1 MQRGPEPA
9 RPGERNSIGEQFWW
23 VSWSGRLL
31 ESPSV
36 NRTSCLCNFCVFHEG
51 AVASRSCW
59 PDKWG
64 HSRGQ
69 GPRMALTMTTSP
81 GIGVGSLSR
90 NLTFSS
96 LTGTSNARLSA
107 EMVSSAGLL
116 RARAVSTAA
125 SVCRQGPRARL
136 GASVNRLRRIQHQPA
151 RPEQLFSPAPSR
163 STVVPDTLFLLYAV
177 FPPSTPPLSSCP
189 FPRDSFSTP
198 TLKREKQPIWRGR
211 DKPKRLGSW
220 DTSTC
225 NAAPLVNA
233 LTTGSDK
240 KVDRTPSCRAN
251 IASCGEGGVGREW
264 CAIANRPA
272 SFPTAHPPRGT

>member
-1 MQRGPEPA
+1 MKWEGSRRA
-9 RPGERNSIGEQFWW
+9 NRPGASSTGGEEQYRRAVLVGQLVWKT
-23 VSWSGRLL
+23 L

-163 STVVPDTLFLLYAV
+163 STVVPDTLFLLHAV
-177 FPPSTPPLSSCP
+177 FSTLHASP
-189 FPRDSFSTP
+189 FELSFSP
-198 TLKREKQPIWRGR
+198 
-211 DKPKRLGSW
+211 
-220 DTSTC
+220 
-225 NAAPLVNA
+225 
-233 LTTGSDK
+233 
-240 KVDRTPSCRAN
+240 
-251 IASCGEGGVGREW
+251 
-264 CAIANRPA
+264 
-272 SFPTAHPPRGT
+272 

>member
-1 MQRGPEPA
+1 MKRCPERP
-9 RPGERNSIGEQFWW
+9 RPGERNRTTGGQFRW
-23 VSWSGRLL
+23 VNRSGRLL
-31 ESPSV
+31 ESPGV
-36 NRTSCLCNFCVFHEG
+36 NRTSCSCNFCVFHKG
-51 AVASRSCW
+51 AAASRSCW
-59 PDKWG
+59 PGKWG

-136 GASVNRLRRIQHQPA
+136 GASVNRLRRVQHQPA

-163 STVVPDTLFLLYAV
+163 STTVVPAACH
-177 FPPSTPPLSSCP
+177 FPILHASP
-189 FPRDSFSTP
+189 FELSFS
-198 TLKREKQPIWRGR
+198 R
-211 DKPKRLGSW
+211 D
-220 DTSTC
+220 
-225 NAAPLVNA
+225 
-233 LTTGSDK
+233 
-240 KVDRTPSCRAN
+240 
-251 IASCGEGGVGREW
+251 
-264 CAIANRPA
+264 
-272 SFPTAHPPRGT
+272 F